1 MTECHVGWDHWP
13 WPLTRLINWFL
24 IYSHILY
31 VYVIG
36 HDRVLHIQRR
46 SVTLTLENKVKQLI
60 FFIMQ
65 ICQGWNIF
73 FLQLNALI
81 FCIYIYALEHD
92 RIWHVR
98 MKSHWPSPLTRS
110 NDNLSSILF
119 RAELFFWF
127 SVAFPSYKVIN
138 ITFQGHINYYLTF
151 DMVSRAKWRG
161 GVL

>member
-1 MTECHVGWDHWP
+1 MIFNLLSYFVDMTEFCIYKGGQWP
-13 WPLTRLINWFL
+13 WPLTIKSSNWFFL
-24 IYSHILY
+24 LCKF
-31 VYVIG
+31 VRDG
-36 HDRVLHIQRR
+36 
-46 SVTLTLENKVKQLI
+46 T
-60 FFIMQ
+60 FFSY
-65 ICQGWNIF
+65 GWMPSY
-73 FLQLNALI
+73 LV
-81 FCIYIYALEHD
+81 YIYALEHD

-98 MKSHWPSPLTRS
+98 MKSHWSSPLTRS